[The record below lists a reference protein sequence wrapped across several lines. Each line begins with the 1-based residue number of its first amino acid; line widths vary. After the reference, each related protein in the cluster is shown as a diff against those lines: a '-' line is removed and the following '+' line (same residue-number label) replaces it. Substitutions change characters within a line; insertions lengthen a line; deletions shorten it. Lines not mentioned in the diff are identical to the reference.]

1 MNAKNKKAKLVIIS
15 RIVIS
20 LICITFII
28 LYFMDRARET
38 YYYIGNAFLGL
49 IIFSFG
55 IDEGIMKKN
64 KKAYIY
70 LAIGLFISAYSILRI
85 V

>member
-1 MNAKNKKAKLVIIS
+1 
-15 RIVIS
+15 
-20 LICITFII
+20 
-28 LYFMDRARET
+28 MDRARET